1 MVPHRAELVIL
12 AINRIERGVRGEK
25 QLCVQGDLCDLK
37 LSFANIRFIRGKKMS
52 KLKNKVAI
60 ITGAASGIGRAA
72 AQLFAQEGAAV
83 VVADVQEKQGQQV
96 VQDIQAAGGRA
107 LFVRTDVTI
116 EADAENLIEKTLS
129 AFAALDIAYNNAGYE
144 HVEDAHT
151 LAAEHWQRQIEIN
164 LTGTFYVCKHALQ
177 HFLKVGRGV
186 ILNTAS
192 ISGFLPSPKRPAYN
206 AAKGGVIMLTRNI
219 AYEYGSK
226 GVRANVIC
234 PGITLTG
241 MTEGTVTS
249 DEVLAQASRCAVLNR
264 IAQPLEIARPAL
276 FLVSD
281 DASFVTGTS
290 LFVDGGMSLGGFRS
304 G

>member
-164 LTGTFYVCKHALQ
+164 LTGTFLACREALPIMQ
-177 HFLKVGRGV
+177 RQDYGRIICV
-186 ILNTAS
+186 AS
-192 ISGFLPSPKRPAYN
+192 LAGQV
-206 AAKGGVIMLTRNI
+206 GGVVAGANYSASKAGVLSLVKSLARQSEKPWITVNAI
-219 AYEYGSK
+219 SPGPVDGSMTDAWPDEQRDR
-226 GVRANVIC
+226 VRDSIPLKRFA
-234 PGITLTG
+234 TA
-241 MTEGTVTS
+241 
-249 DEVLAQASRCAVLNR
+249 DEVASLAIFLASPRAAYIHGARIDLNGG
-264 IAQPLEIARPAL
+264 L
-276 FLVSD
+276 FM
-281 DASFVTGTS
+281 G
-290 LFVDGGMSLGGFRS
+290 
-304 G
+304 